1 MKQITAKTLFRKL
14 VFGSSLLA
22 AGVSQSAPLS
32 VYLRAGT
39 TTLTMADGRSVMMW
53 GFAQD
58 SGPLVEDGTIAVPGP
73 ALALSPDNQSLT
85 IHLKNTLPEPVSIVI
100 PGQWAVQGDPQRNPD
115 GRARSFT
122 HEAPPG
128 GTAVYTWPDIKP
140 GTYVYHSGS
149 HPALQV
155 QMGLYGSLT
164 RLYGFGEAY
173 PGIHFE
179 REVALMMSEIDPALH
194 DAVAADDYGPGKS
207 VTSTLDYRP
216 QYFLINGVSY
226 TNGMLPVFAGR
237 PSDRILLRLF
247 NVGLDYHIP
256 ALNEGY
262 FSLISED
269 GNLLPYPRETYS
281 VMLPP
286 LKTMDALFTVSPAG
300 GSQLFAMYDRRLG
313 LVNADSAGA
322 GGMLTHLNV
331 NTPPPITDIPDTWIT
346 DFFGPGPYPSG
357 TVGPTDDPDN
367 DGVNN
372 FSEYI
377 AGTNP
382 NNGLSFLRIVELWI
396 PPSTNQ
402 DVVVTFSET
411 ATERLYDLQSSTNL
425 VSGEWTTI
433 RANIPGYSGEMWLTG
448 LPVSS
453 APRFY
458 RVNAT
463 YLGP

>member
-1 MKQITAKTLFRKL
+1 
-14 VFGSSLLA
+14 
-22 AGVSQSAPLS
+22 
-32 VYLRAGT
+32 
-39 TTLTMADGRSVMMW
+39 
-53 GFAQD
+53 
-58 SGPLVEDGTIAVPGP
+58 
-73 ALALSPDNQSLT
+73 
-85 IHLKNTLPEPVSIVI
+85 
-100 PGQWAVQGDPQRNPD
+100 
-115 GRARSFT
+115 
-122 HEAPPG
+122 
-128 GTAVYTWPDIKP
+128 
-140 GTYVYHSGS
+140 
-149 HPALQV
+149 
-155 QMGLYGSLT
+155 
-164 RLYGFGEAY
+164 
-173 PGIHFE
+173 
-179 REVALMMSEIDPALH
+179 
-194 DAVAADDYGPGKS
+194 

-357 TVGPTDDPDN
+357 TVGPADDPDN